1 MSDLGDDPRQQRRAE
16 PVELMRQAVAHDRGD
31 AGKAK
36 DNFVDALRRRIVRES
51 GADVLVEGGAY
62 LRQCGGKQARDI
74 TGGSTV
80 RIGWAACVLLLER
93 QRQFDLLLERWQR
106 LCKRPSHKR
115 VGVPRVQA
123 RRAESGGGRAPK

>member
-1 MSDLGDDPRQQRRAE
+1 MRTLRPITAVSPITTPVPWSTKNPSPISAAGWMSTPARGGGVDPPPGQRVGDPADDPRQQRRAE

-36 DNFVDALRRRIVRES
+36 DNLVDALRRRIVRES

-74 TGGSTV
+74 TGGS
-80 RIGWAACVLLLER
+80 R
-93 QRQFDLLLERWQR
+93 
-106 LCKRPSHKR
+106 
-115 VGVPRVQA
+115 
-123 RRAESGGGRAPK
+123 